1 MIKRSFYKENI
12 KIPNTDISS
21 PEKDIKTNTTII
33 QFLSNLGEKS
43 AANYLEKRIVQ
54 SSETKYSDSLNKEY
68 RVNEKNKQK
77 ELIKISGIN
86 SGILERLSAIE
97 KNMIDEQDTR
107 LKQISKKEATKPAL
121 QIIREEHDTS
131 SKGLSWF
138 DMLLGALL
146 GVGMLAFLKGFK
158 NLGPVKFAISMMEMG
173 WHWLK
178 DKVVDLATTIAK
190 SIMKPLEEVLEF
202 IISRLAKIPGLE
214 DIALKGKNKPPKID
228 AKVNTPDAKVNT
240 PDAKVTKTPDINADK
255 LAKETEK
262 ATAKVSEKAVGKG
275 LLKKIP
281 FLGLGLAG
289 AFAADRIGEGDYAGA
304 GMEIASGILSIVPG
318 LGTAGSVGV
327 DAALLVR
334 DINRMNEAVITKLDN
349 EGVIDKGWFGD
360 TTVEDWNAVR
370 KLSTQE
376 LKALAEYQDLN
387 KSDKEKVMSI
397 LYKKQIEQIK
407 IPDEP
412 ESFNNGVKVVF
423 NDREILADNLLQ
435 SDNKLQEF
443 LINNPFTDEN
453 SIEEE
458 IEVNGE
464 KITQIK
470 FKDEELNKQYA
481 ELKEQYDRDYKKY
494 KDARDSQLQNLKDI
508 QEIEGEY
515 LTPDQIKNYQTS
527 GMNMVDYASSTTK
540 GAAKSDVLNALREQY
555 KNTTIPSDLFSL
567 AERIK
572 GAEGFRATAYD
583 DAGHKSIG
591 YGHQIKAGEEYLFG
605 ATLTKE
611 EADALFAKD
620 LENYSR
626 AASKIPGFQEAPKR
640 AQEALIDMTYNMGP
654 AWYKEW
660 PGLVKNLQAK
670 NYKGVSAEILDSNY
684 ATQVKGRALINAK
697 IFENAS
703 GEVKTASSDVNI
715 PKAPENNSNLNI
727 NKLNKD
733 NATETKQAQVQKVED
748 TNRSLVSSVSSSGN
762 TGSGTT
768 VINSVQA
775 PNAENSYALMDL
787 FNRYD

>member
-77 ELIKISGIN
+77 ELIKISSIN
-86 SGILERLSAIE
+86 SGILERLSTIE

-107 LKQISKKEATKPAL
+107 LKQISKKESSKPAL

-158 NLGPVKFAISMMEMG
+158 NLGPIKFAISMMEMG

-178 DKVVDLATTIAK
+178 DKVVDLATGIAK
-190 SIMKPLEEVLEF
+190 SIVKPLEEILEF
-202 IISRLAKIPGLE
+202 IIEKLAKIPGLE

-228 AKVNTPDAKVNT
+228 AKV
-240 PDAKVTKTPDINADK
+240 TKTPDVNPGK

-262 ATAKVSEKAVGKG
+262 ATAKSVAEMTGKAGAKG
-275 LLKKIP
+275 LMKKVA
-281 FLGLGLAG
+281 FVGLAASG
-289 AFAADRIGEGDYAGA
+289 AFAADRMSEADYVGA
-304 GMEIASGILSIVPG
+304 GMELASGILGTAGWFSFG
-318 LGTAGSVGV
+318 AGTAGSFAV
-327 DAALLVR
+327 DAALLAR
-334 DINRMNEAVITKLDN
+334 DISRMNEAVITKLDN

-407 IPDEP
+407 VP
-412 ESFNNGVKVVF
+412 EAPEQFNNGVKVVF

-470 FKDEELNKQYA
+470 FKDEELNKQYT

-654 AWYKEW
+654 AWYHDW

-715 PKAPENNSNLNI
+715 PKAPENDSNVNI

-748 TNRSLVSSVSSSGN
+748 TNRSLVSSVVFSGN
-762 TGSGTT
+762 AGSGT

>member
-1 MIKRSFYKENI
+1 
-12 KIPNTDISS
+12 
-21 PEKDIKTNTTII
+21 
-33 QFLSNLGEKS
+33 
-43 AANYLEKRIVQ
+43 
-54 SSETKYSDSLNKEY
+54 
-68 RVNEKNKQK
+68 
-77 ELIKISGIN
+77 
-86 SGILERLSAIE
+86 
-97 KNMIDEQDTR
+97 
-107 LKQISKKEATKPAL
+107 
-121 QIIREEHDTS
+121 
-131 SKGLSWF
+131 
-138 DMLLGALL
+138 
-146 GVGMLAFLKGFK
+146 MLAFLKGFK
-158 NLGPVKFAISMMEMG
+158 NLGPIKFAISMMEMG

-178 DKVVDLATTIAK
+178 DKVVDLATGIAK
-190 SIMKPLEEVLEF
+190 SIVKPLEEILQF
-202 IISRLAKIPGLE
+202 IIERLAKLPGMEGLA
-214 DIALKGKNKPPKID
+214 DKYGRKDVKDTKIKD
-228 AKVNTPDAKVNT
+228 TSGNGSKVSTPDVN
-240 PDAKVTKTPDINADK
+240 ASE
-255 LAKETEK
+255 LEK
-262 ATAKVSEKAVGKG
+262 ATKKATAEEITKVSEKTAGKS
-275 LLKKIP
+275 LMKKIP
-281 FLGLGLAG
+281 FLGLGVAG
-289 AFAADRIGEGDYAGA
+289 AFAADRIGEGDYTGA
-304 GMEIASGILSIVPG
+304 GMEIASGIMSIVPG

-360 TTVEDWNAVR
+360 TTVDDWNAVR

-654 AWYKEW
+654 AWYHDW
-660 PGLVKNLQAK
+660 PDLVRNLQAK

-748 TNRSLVSSVSSSGN
+748 TNRSLVSSVSNSGN